1 MNKTIQ
7 VALREF
13 WSTVATKGFVIGIFL
28 PPLIAVIMVPLMIL
42 LMRGA
47 APKIS
52 GHVALID
59 RSGEVVEG
67 FKKELGPDAVA
78 ERMAKFFDKQ
88 SSVVKAAGGDKM
100 IKQGVEQ
107 AMGTANVEVRVLPP
121 DTDPEQARLDI
132 LNADAKNSG
141 TTDTRLAVV
150 VVPAEVV
157 RPSSDGVEGVTPV
170 SYEVLHSP
178 KLAVQWIGLIDDAAR
193 RAIVEARLRTAG
205 FDPVKVRQLSNPP
218 RGEVKS
224 VTREGAFKTNEV
236 AKMLVPGAFMFLI
249 WIAVFTSGQY
259 LLTSTIE
266 EKSSRVMEVLLSAV
280 SPMQLLSGKIAGQ
293 AGVGLLILVVYAGA
307 GIVALISAT
316 MFDIIDPMMLAYLVI
331 YFMIAFASIACL
343 FAAVGSAVSDI
354 REAQSLIGPVMIVL
368 VIPMMLW
375 MPILQN
381 PNSTFAQIC
390 SFVPPISPFIMI
402 LRLAGTE
409 SVPLWQVPATI
420 VLGIL
425 TVFVMAWM
433 AAKIFRIGVLMYGKP
448 PNLTT
453 LVRWIRMA

>member
-13 WSTVATKGFVIGIFL
+13 WSTVATKGFIIGIFL
-28 PPLIAVIMVPLMIL
+28 PPLLAVVMIPLMIL

-47 APKIS
+47 APKVA

-59 RSGEVVEG
+59 RSGEVAAA
-67 FKKELGPDAVA
+67 FTKELGPDAVA

-88 SSVVKAAGGDKM
+88 SSVVKAAGGEKM

-107 AMGTANVEVRVLPP
+107 ALGTANVEVRVLPP
-121 DTDPEQARLDI
+121 DTDPGAARQEI

-141 TTDTRLAVV
+141 TTNTRLAVV

-157 RPSSDGVEGVTPV
+157 RPAEGKAPV

-178 KLAVQWIGLIDDAAR
+178 KLAVQWVGLIDDAAR
-193 RAIVEARLRTAG
+193 RSVVEARIRAAG
-205 FDPVKVRQLSNPP
+205 LDPVQVRTLSNPP

-224 VTREGAFKTNEV
+224 VTREGTVKTNEI

-280 SPMQLLSGKIAGQ
+280 SPMQLLAGKIAGQ
-293 AGVGLLILVVYAGA
+293 ACVGLLILLVYAGA

-316 MFDIIDPMMLAYLVI
+316 MFDIIDPMMLVYLVV

-381 PNSTFAQIC
+381 PNSMFAQVC
-390 SFVPPISPFIMI
+390 SFIPPISPFIMI
-402 LRLAGTE
+402 LRLAGAE
-409 SVPLWQVPATI
+409 SVPLWQIPATI

-425 TVFVMAWM
+425 TVIVMAWM

-448 PNLTT
+448 PNLST
-453 LVRWIRMA
+453 LIRWIRMA

>member
-7 VALREF
+7 VAIREF
-13 WSTVATKGFVIGIFL
+13 WATVATKGFIIGIFL
-28 PPLIAVIMVPLMIL
+28 PPLLAVVMVPLMIL

-59 RSGEVVEG
+59 RSGEVAQA
-67 FKKELGPDAVA
+67 FTKELSPESVA
-78 ERMAKFFDKQ
+78 ERMAKFFDKE

-107 AMGTANVEVRVLPP
+107 AMGSANVEVRVLPP
-121 DTDPEQARLDI
+121 DTDPEVARQEI

-141 TTDTRLAVV
+141 TTETRLAVV
-150 VVPAEVV
+150 VIPAEVV
-157 RPSSDGVEGVTPV
+157 RPVDGKDPA

-178 KLAVQWIGLIDDAAR
+178 KLAVQWIGLIEDAAR
-193 RAIVEARLRTAG
+193 RSVVEARIRAAG
-205 FDPVKVRQLSNPP
+205 LDPVRVRQLSNPP
-218 RGEVKS
+218 RGEVRS
-224 VTREGAFKTNEV
+224 VTREGTVKTNEI
-236 AKMLVPGAFMFLI
+236 AKLMIPGAFMFLI

-280 SPMQLLSGKIAGQ
+280 SPMQLLAGKIAGQ
-293 AGVGLLILVVYAGA
+293 ACVGLLILLVYAGA

-316 MFDIIDPMMLAYLVI
+316 MFDIIDPMMLVYLVI

-354 REAQSLIGPVMIVL
+354 REAQSLIGPVMIIL

-402 LRLAGTE
+402 LRLAGAE
-409 SVPLWQVPATI
+409 SVPIWQIPATI

-425 TVFVMAWM
+425 TVVVMAWM

-448 PNLTT
+448 PNIST
-453 LVRWIRMA
+453 LIRWIRMA